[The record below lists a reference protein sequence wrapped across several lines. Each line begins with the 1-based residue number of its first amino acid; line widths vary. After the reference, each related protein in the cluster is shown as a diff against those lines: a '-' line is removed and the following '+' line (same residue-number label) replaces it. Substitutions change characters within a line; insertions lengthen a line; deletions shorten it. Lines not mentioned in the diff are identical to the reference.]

1 MQLYFHNN
9 LSAETFELSEE
20 ESAHL
25 RVLRMNIGNTLQLTD
40 GNGILAK
47 AEIIAVN
54 KRTYTV
60 HIKNREKTHK
70 NQPELHLAISLLKNN
85 ERIEWLLEKAVE
97 MGVTAFYPFVAQRS
111 ERKNVNEERL
121 KKVALS
127 AAKQS
132 QRTHFPI
139 INSVQTFDKL
149 IQQNFDGSKFICH
162 CNEDTKPIHSL
173 LKKGENVLI
182 LIGAEGD
189 FSPTEIEAALTQ
201 NFQPISLGNTRL
213 RSETAGLYTTA
224 SFKWINETV

>member
-40 GNGILAK
+40 GNGILAE

-60 HIKNREKTHK
+60 HIKNRAKTRK

-97 MGVTAFYPFVAQRS
+97 MGVTAFYPF
-111 ERKNVNEERL
+111 
-121 KKVALS
+121 
-127 AAKQS
+127 
-132 QRTHFPI
+132 
-139 INSVQTFDKL
+139 
-149 IQQNFDGSKFICH
+149 
-162 CNEDTKPIHSL
+162 
-173 LKKGENVLI
+173 
-182 LIGAEGD
+182 
-189 FSPTEIEAALTQ
+189 
-201 NFQPISLGNTRL
+201 
-213 RSETAGLYTTA
+213 
-224 SFKWINETV
+224 